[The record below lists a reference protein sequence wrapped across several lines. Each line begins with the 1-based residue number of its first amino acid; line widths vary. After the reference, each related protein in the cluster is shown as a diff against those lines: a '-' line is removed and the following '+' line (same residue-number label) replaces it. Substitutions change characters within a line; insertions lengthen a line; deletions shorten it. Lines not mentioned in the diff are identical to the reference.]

1 MCHKFV
7 NVVIKDN
14 YCIKKYQENYNTL
27 GQNRVI
33 IKSWKYQKKLKKSSK
48 IGEKRCFYNQI
59 RYETAQSR
67 SNIKGGIVRHIL
79 SVFGCWQALKKCVR
93 HLFDI

>member
-33 IKSWKYQKKLKKSSK
+33 IKSWKYQKKAKKK
-48 IGEKRCFYNQI
+48 LENRRKTLFL
-59 RYETAQSR
+59 QS
-67 SNIKGGIVRHIL
+67 NPVWNGPVP
-79 SVFGCWQALKKCVR
+79 F
-93 HLFDI
+93 